1 MPTETKTNELS
12 LENVAELFYLNKDNS
27 HFTESGGI
35 LSLAL
40 DKNGEKAEY
49 EFSCTE
55 PSLMTS
61 LFHIFPCSTAT
72 IRK

>member
-40 DKNGEKAEY
+40 DKNGD
-49 EFSCTE
+49 
-55 PSLMTS
+55 
-61 LFHIFPCSTAT
+61 
-72 IRK
+72 RKSVV